1 MKNVPK
7 LQDDLLF
14 FLIFRRFVDFDN
26 VEPSGWYFYPEKG
39 RQVVGESDWTAWEP
53 TRKNRERVMEM
64 EIVCKGKQKKSGE
77 VYIHKMVRLISGHG
91 QSTTRMIAS
100 LIVYFLLKA

>member
-1 MKNVPK
+1 
-7 LQDDLLF
+7 
-14 FLIFRRFVDFDN
+14 
-26 VEPSGWYFYPEKG
+26 
-39 RQVVGESDWTAWEP
+39 
-53 TRKNRERVMEM
+53 MEM

-91 QSTTRMIAS
+91 QSTTRMSAS